1 MSRTT
6 IILPHV
12 PPPLTLYERMFLIR
26 EFETVMEEE
35 ARAGRLPGTFHSSL
49 GQEAVAV
56 GACANLTH
64 DDLVVSNHR
73 GHGHFIA
80 KGGDVF
86 RMMAELFGCEA
97 GYSGGKGGT
106 QHMAGVDVGF
116 MGSNGITGG
125 GLPVATGLALALQMR
140 ERPNVV
146 ICFFGDGA
154 ANQGTFHESLNMAAI
169 YKLPVIYLCENNG
182 WAMSTPVGEVTAGN
196 SIAHR
201 GEAYGILYKCVDGN
215 DVEAVMETVRSA
227 VLMVH
232 HGAAPTLV
240 ECRTWRVKGHSRSDQ
255 NLYRDKETD
264 RQWQERDPLARFKA
278 RILKRGTATAADI
291 QAVEAKARAKIAG
304 ALARCRELPPAR
316 PESAFEKVYAPAL
329 LSQASSA
336 ALAASQV
343 QPGGTAFPGCPD
355 RLESLSHQAVPCAEK
370 AYWQAIQEALCEA
383 MDCDSRYFI
392 FGEDVAEYGGCFKVT
407 RGLLARYGKQRVINT
422 PISEAAIIG
431 VGIGAAMGGLRPL
444 TEIMFMDFMLLAG
457 DQLCNHAAKLH
468 YIYNGQVRIPLLV
481 RTAMGGYRGYGATH
495 SQSLD
500 SLLMK
505 FPGLRVVT
513 PWSPRDAKGLLKT
526 CLRGE
531 DPVVFVEHK
540 ALYGTTGP
548 VPLQEEYIPLGKAN
562 IVRAG
567 KDVTLC
573 ANSYMVSLS
582 LQAAELLAR
591 EGLEAEVVDLRC
603 LAPLDRETVAQSA
616 AKTQAL
622 VVVEE
627 GHFTLGLGAEIAASV
642 QELAFGYLDAPILRV
657 AAADTPIPSAIGLE
671 SAVLPSV
678 AKIIAAV
685 KKVLAARG

>member
-6 IILPHV
+6 IILPQL
-12 PPPLTLYERMFLIR
+12 PPPVVLYERMVLIR

-35 ARAGRLPGTFHSSL
+35 AQAGRLPGTFHSSV

-56 GACANLTH
+56 GACAALTH

-73 GHGHFIA
+73 GHGHFLA

-86 RMMAELFGCEA
+86 RMMAELFGKEQ

-106 QHMAGVDVGF
+106 QHMAGVEVGF

-125 GLPVATGLALALQMR
+125 GIPVATGLALALKRQ

-146 ICFFGDGA
+146 LSFFGDGA
-154 ANQGTFHESLNMAAI
+154 SNQGVFHESLNMAAI
-169 YKLPVIYLCENNG
+169 YRLPIIYLCENNG
-182 WAMSTPVGEVTAGN
+182 WAMSTPVQEVTAGS

-201 GEAYGILYKCVDGN
+201 GEAYGMLYKCVDGN
-215 DVEAVMETVRSA
+215 DVEAVLDNVRAA
-227 VLMVH
+227 VTMVQH
-232 HGAAPTLV
+232 SEAPALI
-240 ECRTWRVKGHSRSDQ
+240 ECRTWRVQGHSRSDQ
-255 NLYRDKETD
+255 NVYRDRKLE
-264 RQWQERDPLARFKA
+264 RAWLERDPIALFRA
-278 RILKRGTATAADI
+278 RILERHAAPAADLE
-291 QAVEAKARAKIAG
+291 AVEAQARKKIAE
-304 ALARCRELPPAR
+304 ALARCRALPPAR
-316 PESAFEKVYAPAL
+316 PETSLQRVYADPVPLQPAGG
-329 LSQASSA
+329 A
-336 ALAASQV
+336 AA
-343 QPGGTAFPGCPD
+343 
-355 RLESLSHQAVPCAEK
+355 PCAQK

-383 MDCDSRYFI
+383 LDRDRRCFI

-407 RGLLARYGKQRVINT
+407 RGMLERYGKERLVNT

-431 VGIGAAMGGLRPL
+431 LATGAAMGGLRPIA
-444 TEIMFMDFMLLAG
+444 EIMFMDFVLLAA
-457 DQLCNHAAKLH
+457 DQLFNHAAKFH
-468 YIYNGQVRIPLLV
+468 YIYNGQVKIPLVV

-526 CLRGE
+526 CLAGD

-548 VPLQEEYIPLGKAN
+548 VPTVEEYIPLGSAN
-562 IVRAG
+562 VVREG
-567 KDVTLC
+567 QDITLC
-573 ANSYMVSLS
+573 ANSYMVSLC
-582 LQAAELLAR
+582 LQAAQVLDR
-591 EGLEAEVVDLRC
+591 EGVRAEVVDLRC
-603 LAPLDRETVAQSA
+603 LAPLDRDTVARSA

-627 GHFTLGLGAEIAASV
+627 GTFTLGLGAEIAASV

-657 AAADTPIPSAIGLE
+657 AAADTPIPSAVELE
-671 SAVLPSV
+671 RAVLPSV
-678 AKIIAAV
+678 EKIVAAV
-685 KKVLAARG
+685 RKTLAARG